1 MNTPFEDWEQE
12 SAGDETASSGSGADL
27 KADSEKPAGIED
39 WTLAELIGQFWRA
52 PGATWA
58 VFREVLRATD
68 EDKERMARFVRPP
81 AQRRAP
87 AISGVRQ
94 DVLAPLRAFK
104 PVFEASAAPLTPE
117 ETQARQRE
125 AVAFILRIAAL
136 LVGLYGSSILAAERV
151 EQYGLHV
158 GAPYLLGGFLLWLAS
173 ELYVSWPSLPK
184 WWAAR
189 GSRAAAPPTA
199 DETLD
204 VPEENGVNLRV
215 RLVLGGAG
223 LAFSIMT
230 GVFTSGNV
238 FRLEGAMAWFISI
251 GLWVAAFAPAG
262 WGFQRIWDWVRR
274 VRLRP
279 NATLLALTAIILVGT
294 FFRVNELSRVP
305 PEMTSDHVEKLLDA
319 QRILNGNPQVF
330 FPNNGGRE
338 PFQMYAMALFSRLP
352 GLGMD
357 FDSLK
362 LLSALEGVLTLPV
375 LWWMGRAVIGQDKP
389 KLGSLAGLALA
400 ALVAVSYWHTALS
413 RLGLRIVLTPL
424 VAALLI
430 IFLSRAL
437 RANRRGDFILAG
449 LVLGFGLYTY
459 QAVRMLPVVVVLGA
473 ALAVIFKA
481 RTWGE
486 RRRYV
491 QHLAVLV
498 IVSVVVFVPLLT
510 FWMQFPNSFW
520 MRTEG
525 RLLGDDVILARDEAG
540 QLVERQATLQE
551 RVDAFRANL
560 PVLMDNIRNALLMY
574 NWKGDVLW
582 FNGVPNRAA
591 MDMFTGALLV
601 IGLAAWL
608 ARMVRRRDVVDWLLP
623 LMLFVML
630 LPSAFSIAYP
640 IENPSATRTSG
651 TLPEAYLFAALPL
664 AMLVGSAVRLL
675 PRRGVIVGG
684 GLAALV
690 LFGAAG
696 SNYRSYF
703 TDYYLA
709 YFESSPAP
717 YSEAGAYLRGF
728 AQSGGGFGNAFMLA
742 YPYWWDHRAV
752 GIEAGLLD
760 WPGGIVDP
768 DGDAGDKSAADEVPR
783 FLYLLSQTG
792 GRYRFDPDKDIL
804 FFYSIEDIK
813 SERRL
818 QELFPTGYWQ
828 IVYSAKPRDDFK
840 IFRVPALG
848 REAFIDFV
856 VRNGAAG

>member
-1 MNTPFEDWEQE
+1 MNTPPEDWEQKPTGE
-12 SAGDETASSGSGADL
+12 EAAPPGDKTASQTAPGTPVA
-27 KADSEKPAGIED
+27 IED
-39 WTLAELIGQFWRA
+39 WTLAELIDQFLRA
-52 PGATWA
+52 PGVTWTA
-58 VFREVLRATD
+58 FRDILRVPADDAAALSSTD
-68 EDKERMARFVRPP
+68 ERRAASIAGGHGGLTLLRTAQPIFEIP
-81 AQRRAP
+81 AQ
-87 AISGVRQ
+87 
-94 DVLAPLRAFK
+94 
-104 PVFEASAAPLTPE
+104 PLTAQE
-117 ETQARQRE
+117 AEIRQRE
-125 AVAFILRIAAL
+125 AAAFILRIAAL
-136 LVGLYGSSILAAERV
+136 FIALYGSSILAAERI

-173 ELYVSWPSLPK
+173 ELYVSWPSLQK
-184 WWAAR
+184 WWKSR
-189 GSRAAAPPTA
+189 GNRAAAPPTA
-199 DETLD
+199 DQTLD
-204 VPEENGVNLRV
+204 VSEENGVNLRV
-215 RLVLGGAG
+215 RLVLGGGG

-262 WGFQRIWDWVRR
+262 WGWLPTWRR
-274 VRLRP
+274 VRLHP
-279 NATLLALTAIILVGT
+279 DATFVALLAIMLVGL
-294 FFRVNELSRVP
+294 FFRVNELSRIP
-305 PEMTSDHVEKLLDA
+305 PEMTSDHVEKLLDS

-352 GLGMD
+352 GLGMN
-357 FDSLK
+357 FDTLK

-375 LWWMGRAVIGQDKP
+375 LWWMAREVIGRDKSKP
-389 KLGSLAGLALA
+389 GNLVGLALA

-424 VAALLI
+424 VTALLV

-437 RANRRGDFILAG
+437 RTNRRGSFILAG
-449 LVLGFGLYTY
+449 LALGFGLYTY
-459 QAVRMLPVVVVLGA
+459 QAVRMLPVVVVAGV

-498 IVSVVVFVPLLT
+498 IVSAVVFVPLLT
-510 FWMQFPNSFW
+510 FWIQFPNSFW

-525 RLLGDDVILARDEAG
+525 RLLGDDIILARNEAG

-551 RVDAFRANL
+551 RMDAFRANL
-560 PVLMDNIRNALLMY
+560 PVLLDNIRNALLMY

-591 MDMFTGALLV
+591 MDTFTGALLV
-601 IGLAAWL
+601 VGLGAWL
-608 ARMVRRRDVVDWLLP
+608 ARLVRGRDVVDWLLP

-664 AMLVGSAVRLL
+664 AMLAGSAARLL
-675 PRRGVIVGG
+675 PKRGMIVGG
-684 GLAALV
+684 GLAVLI
-690 LFGAAG
+690 LFGAAS
-696 SNYRSYF
+696 SNYSSYF
-703 TDYYLA
+703 TDYYDA

-728 AQSGGGFGNAFMLA
+728 AESGGGFGNAFMLA

-768 DGDAGDKSAADEVPR
+768 DGDAGEQSAADGVPR
-783 FLYLLSQTG
+783 FLYLASQVG
-792 GRYRFDPDKDIL
+792 GLYRFDPDKDIL
-804 FFYSIEDIK
+804 FFYAIQDVQ

-828 IVYSAKPRDDFK
+828 VVYSNKPGDDFK
-840 IFRVPALG
+840 VFRVPALG
-848 REAFIDFV
+848 REAFINFAAQ
-856 VRNGAAG
+856 NGAAG

>member
-12 SAGDETASSGSGADL
+12 SAGEETLSPGGETDL
-27 KADSEKPAGIED
+27 KADSEKPTGIED

-52 PGATWA
+52 PGVTWA

-81 AQRRAP
+81 AQRRDP

-94 DVLAPLRAFK
+94 DVLAPLRAFR
-104 PVFEASAAPLTPE
+104 PFFEAPAAPLTLE

-125 AVAFILRIAAL
+125 AAAFVLRIAAL

-158 GAPYLLGGFLLWLAS
+158 GAPYLLVGFLLWLAS
-173 ELYVSWPSLPK
+173 ELYLSWPSLQK

-189 GSRAAAPPTA
+189 GSRPTAPPTA
-199 DETLD
+199 DETLG
-204 VPEENGVNLRV
+204 VPEENGINLRV
-215 RLVLGGAG
+215 RLVLGAAG

-230 GVFTSGNV
+230 GVFTSDNV
-238 FRLEGAMAWFISI
+238 FRLEGVMAWFISI

-262 WGFQRIWDWVRR
+262 WGFQRIWEWVRR
-274 VRLRP
+274 VRIRS
-279 NATLLALTAIILVGT
+279 NATFLALAAIMLVGT
-294 FFRVNELSRVP
+294 FFRVNELSRIP

-375 LWWMGRAVIGQDKP
+375 LWWMGREVIGRDKP

-437 RANRRGDFILAG
+437 RTNRRGDFILAG

-459 QAVRMLPVVVVLGA
+459 QAARMLPVVVVLGA

-481 RTWGE
+481 RTWAE

-498 IVSVVVFVPLLT
+498 VVAAVVFVPLLT

-525 RLLGDDVILARDEAG
+525 RLLGDNIILARDEAG

-551 RVDAFRANL
+551 RLDAFRANL
-560 PVLMDNIRNALLMY
+560 PVLMDNIRSALLMY

-591 MDMFTGALLV
+591 MDTFTGTLLV
-601 IGLAAWL
+601 VGLAAWL

-664 AMLVGSAVRLL
+664 AMLVGAAARLL
-675 PRRGVIVGG
+675 PKRGMIVGG

-690 LFGAAG
+690 LFGAAS

-752 GIEAGLLD
+752 GIEAGVLD

-768 DGDAGDKSAADEVPR
+768 DGDAGDQSAADGVPR

-840 IFRVPALG
+840 VFRVPALG